1 MATLVVVGV
10 GAALQGSVAA
20 GSAAAV
26 ALAVATAA
34 AAVGAAYIDQRYVY
48 PALFGKD
55 SPRNPN
61 TAGLGID
68 TMTGNDGDPG
78 HRSWGRYALV
88 GGHVLW
94 FENMR
99 VIENRTSSK
108 KGGGATI
115 ARRIADIGV
124 GLTRNR
130 IESVES
136 IFADQRV
143 LWRREANN
151 AVWIDHRAT
160 IALVGAGARISITAT
175 ADVQDFSNVLRE
187 GSIVT
192 LRNAIGPN
200 NGYYR
205 VHAVLPKGS
214 PSAPFGYLELTPID
228 GIAAAAGSP
237 GTNVAPMEIRRRD
250 LCLAFEGLAIPS
262 SSTLYP
268 EFAVPGPLPSPHPY
282 LQNGQDV
289 VFSERELIG
298 SAAGKFFRARVP
310 AGLTVLIANTS
321 VSTPPI
327 ADGSVWYCERVF
339 RNAAGNRFAWHL
351 SGRGPYTGV
360 DFLPDRWGAS
370 TNRMRL
376 EIDGVEGF
384 LEASPGQE
392 IIFYIGT
399 DTELADP
406 DLAAIYGSD
415 NVHGYRGLARFTI
428 RNFNLSNF
436 GDRVPQLSAAVKV
449 ADNHSTHDLIR
460 DLMREALGPSVSLDL
475 SALPAEQLLG
485 YTRRGQQSTTT
496 TIQPVAI
503 AYGIESQERGHT
515 WAFFNGANAPIHR
528 LREDELGAYVDRP
541 TLSAFKHSRVQPRDL
556 PRRLMVYYRD
566 PTNDFSRTQKM
577 SRVSSPSNPSVED
590 VAVDID
596 PVVLY
601 PWDAQRLVDRL
612 HQEAIVGRDQGQ
624 LVLPPSRI
632 DVLNNDRVTFTALNW
647 NDEEA
652 TIDTGSIL
660 HQTQVG
666 EIEPRSVSLE
676 IVLTNQGTCRVVDNG
691 AGLLDGY
698 PGELFPLHR
707 SVNYATGLVRL
718 ELAEEV
724 DRGNSTSAG
733 TTTTLND
740 SGGGW
745 AVNSLVG
752 KIIVLTN
759 LEYTT
764 WSERSVVTANTGT
777 QVTFSPAMGV
787 ATWSGVAYMILDRA
801 NIEEGLVHYE
811 FPHPWTMRVQR
822 VTRQRNRLIQLDLVS
837 VRDTFPVVG
846 SPVQTNSPNWQ
857 PSVRPAAL
865 TWHVLDIPGIL
876 PSTVQRAG
884 VFYAACAQRGSQ
896 WRGAGVYTSP
906 DNISYSLRA
915 VVGEQ
920 SVIGRLQ
927 GFGPEQFRSEATS
940 GTTTTLT
947 DSTLSL
953 TTNALV
959 GRRVELLTEDESLV
973 VNTVEVTANTAT
985 SITFTPEQ
993 GAAIAAGK
1001 KYRVMGAMQVAGS
1014 ASPAVVDG
1022 ISRVVVA
1029 LDYGALTTATLD
1041 ELLRDHGRNAVLLGG
1056 EVVQFQTAQ
1065 HDTVND
1071 TWILSGLIRGRRDTA
1086 DQIGAHV
1093 AGDRFVALENLGE
1106 SVSGVATGVFDEFE
1120 GPGIQGRALWWKIVP
1135 NGGNVDDVAGQLIA
1149 VHAANVRPFAPAA
1162 VVQGS
1167 LADWGYDAVLAG
1179 QSYDA
1184 TDWLTADVVVR
1195 WFPRSRSVAPEFGA
1209 GGAAWQAGLDPVERY
1224 LVEVLSNDVVV
1235 DSDIVGGTTAG
1246 SPQVH
1251 RTYRYTLAQQ
1261 TAAGFASGDAA
1272 VIRVTQI
1279 GHGGEGGLGRPASIS
1294 WTVP

>member
-1 MATLVVVGV
+1 MATLVVVGI
-10 GAALQGSVAA
+10 GAALQGTVAA

-78 HRSWGRYALV
+78 HRSWGRFAIV

-94 FENMR
+94 FENLR
-99 VIENRTSSK
+99 LQENRTSSK

-115 ARRIADIGV
+115 TRRLADIGV

-136 IFADQRV
+136 IFADQKV
-143 LWRREANN
+143 LWRRDPNN
-151 AVWIDHRAT
+151 VVWIDHRAT
-160 IALVGAGARISITAT
+160 VALAGAGSRISITPNRDT
-175 ADVQDFSNVLRE
+175 QDFGQIFRVGN
-187 GSIVT
+187 IVT

-214 PSAPFGYLELTPID
+214 PSATFGYLELTPID
-228 GIAAAAGSP
+228 GASATAGSA
-237 GTNVAPMEIRRRD
+237 GSSLAPMEVRRRD
-250 LCLAFEGLAIPS
+250 DCLSNQGNYSGARYIHIPGPS
-262 SSTLYP
+262 
-268 EFAVPGPLPSPHPY
+268 PGPLLIQQDIAYRMESEALASRAFWLSMDGREFRVSNSPDSTKNGRWRINVTIY
-282 LQNGQDV
+282 LDNGVEAWSVYILRIRLAPLEGQ
-289 VFSERELIG
+289 STG
-298 SAAGKFFRARVP
+298 SP
-310 AGLTVLIANTS
+310 
-321 VSTPPI
+321 
-327 ADGSVWYCERVF
+327 DGYWYPQSW
-339 RNAAGNRFAWHL
+339 GS
-351 SGRGPYTGV
+351 SG
-360 DFLPDRWGAS
+360 
-370 TNRMRL
+370 NRMRM
-376 EIDGVEGF
+376 EIEGVEGF
-384 LEASPGQE
+384 LEPSPGQE
-392 IIFYIGT
+392 IIFYSGT
-399 DTELADP
+399 ETELADP

-503 AYGIESQERGHT
+503 AYGIESQERGRT

-541 TLSAFKHSRVQPRDL
+541 TRSTFKHSRVQPRDL

-624 LVLPPSRI
+624 IVLPPSRI

-652 TIDTGSIL
+652 LLDTGAIL

-707 SVNYATGLVRL
+707 SVDYATGLVRL
-718 ELAEEV
+718 ELGEEV

-740 SGGGW
+740 TGGGW
-745 AVNSLVG
+745 ATNSLVG
-752 KIIVLTN
+752 RIIVLTD

-764 WSERSVVTANTGT
+764 WSHRSVVTANTGT
-777 QVTFSPAMGV
+777 QITFSPAMGV

-811 FPHPWTMRVQR
+811 FPNPWTMRVQR

-857 PSVRPAAL
+857 PSVRPATL
-865 TWHVLDIPGIL
+865 SWHVLDIPGIL

-920 SVIGRLQ
+920 TVMGRLQ
-927 GFGPEQFRSEATS
+927 GFGPESFRGEATS

-985 SITFTPEQ
+985 AITFTPEQ
-993 GAAIAAGK
+993 GTAIAAGQ

-1056 EVVQFQTAQ
+1056 EVLQFQAAQ
-1065 HDTVND
+1065 HDPVND

-1093 AGDRFVALENLGE
+1093 AGDRFVVLENLGE

-1120 GPGIQGRALWWKIVP
+1120 GPGIQGRPLWWKIVP

-1184 TDWLTADVVVR
+1184 TDWLTSDVVVR

-1224 LVEVLSNDVVV
+1224 LVEVLNNDEVV

-1261 TAAGFASGDAA
+1261 TAAGFSSGDTAS
-1272 VIRVTQI
+1272 IRVTQI
-1279 GHGGEGGLGRPASIS
+1279 GHGGEGGLGRPAAIT